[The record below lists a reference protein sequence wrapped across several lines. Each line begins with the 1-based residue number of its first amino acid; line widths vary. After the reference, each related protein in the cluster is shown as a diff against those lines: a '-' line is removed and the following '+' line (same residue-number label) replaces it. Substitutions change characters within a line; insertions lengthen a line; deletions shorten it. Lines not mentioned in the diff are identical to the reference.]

1 MSKLETL
8 EERVQKLET
17 ENQELKVQK
26 SETDD
31 VNKEETENQEL
42 KQDSNVMENE
52 KVVDKATAIEK
63 KMHLQDDVP
72 KLSDPE
78 SLSTVTSK
86 NTPANLQLDKVDHKD
101 KLAVEGVR
109 QPANSPLQS
118 DTMKDQLQQ
127 PLVHDTLVKDDDTI
141 PLQNHPV
148 QDNSHT
154 EKDQDSVENHVEKI
168 KDIPDLVLDKE
179 TTKTNVDLALDK
191 KQAQPDLT
199 LGKEEGKT
207 HVERS
212 LHREM
217 VHKDVHDSEKVAVLV
232 DRDIESHKDHAD
244 LPKTNDDSLDHL
256 IDQKIEQKLL
266 KLKEAEDVGVR
277 SRDLLHSE
285 KLDENDLKLD
295 SKDVDNNDK
304 IVSDDSKMK
313 LHVDKLGGPI
323 VVNKTV
329 VGETTSS
336 IKRSMLSLKQSD
348 RNETYSLKN
357 GG

>member
-1 MSKLETL
+1 M
-8 EERVQKLET
+8 ET

-26 SETDD
+26 SETENI
-31 VNKEETENQEL
+31 NKEETENQEL
-42 KQDSNVMENE
+42 KQVDTDGNVMENHEE
-52 KVVDKATAIEK
+52 KVVDKAIAKEK
-63 KMHLQDDVP
+63 KMHLQDHAP

-78 SLSTVTSK
+78 SLSAVTSK
-86 NTPANLQLDKVDHKD
+86 NTPADLQLDKVDHTD
-101 KLAVEGVR
+101 KLAVEGVH

-127 PLVHDTLVKDDDTI
+127 PLVHDTLVKDDDTS
-141 PLQNHPV
+141 PHPV
-148 QDNSHT
+148 KDHPRT
-154 EKDQDSVENHVEKI
+154 EDSVENHVEKI
-168 KDIPDLVLDKE
+168 KDIPNLVLDKE
-179 TTKTNVDLALDK
+179 ITKTNADRALDK

-199 LGKEEGKT
+199 LSKEEGKT
-207 HVERS
+207 HVARS

-217 VHKDVHDSEKVAVLV
+217 VHEDGHDSEKVPVLV
-232 DRDIESHKDHAD
+232 DHDIESHKDDAN
-244 LPKTNDDSLDHL
+244 LPKTNDDSLENL

-266 KLKEAEDVGVR
+266 KLKAAEDVGVR

-304 IVSDDSKMK
+304 IISSKSDDSKM
-313 LHVDKLGGPI
+313 HIDELGGAPTLI

-336 IKRSMLSLKQSD
+336 IKRSMLSLKQND
-348 RNETYSLKN
+348 RNETYSLNN